1 MKIKN
6 MKLITSNILIT
17 PDGIFF
23 ESNKQKK
30 LREKEQ
36 KILLENEIK
45 HLQKGGVDD
54 DCMVPKVKIDLCAP
68 IRHLLKVTLQWPLN
82 MFLKIIPII
91 LNFLIDMINKII
103 KIIIELVDYILVIL
117 NESINQPI
125 KIINYVIKQFRSVL
139 KLLLLVLKGN
149 PIKIIAIIIL
159 PYVYF
164 IINFIIT
171 NLYIFPIPNFAPFTK
186 AFVSLISGKKY
197 DDVKI
202 IGITLEETI
211 NISTVIA
218 IFIYIAC
225 YYSFFTLIF

>member
-6 MKLITSNILIT
+6 MKLITANVLIT
-17 PDGIFF
+17 PDGLFF
-23 ESNKQKK
+23 ETNKEKK
-30 LREKEQ
+30 IREKEEQ
-36 KILLENEIK
+36 ILLKNQMKNI
-45 HLQKGGVDD
+45 QKGGLDP
-54 DCMVPKVKIDLCAP
+54 DCMVPKVRIDLCAP
-68 IRHLLKVTLQWPLN
+68 VRYILKGTLEYPLN

-91 LNFLIDMINKII
+91 LNFLISMINKII
-103 KIIIELVDYILVIL
+103 KTIIKLVDFILILL

-125 KIINYVIKQFRSVL
+125 KIINYVIKQFKSVL

-171 NLYIFPIPNFAPFTK
+171 NLYLFPIPNFAPFTK
-186 AFVSLISGKKY
+186 AFFSLISGKKY
-197 DDVKI
+197 DEVKI
-202 IGITLEETI
+202 VGITLEDTI
-211 NISTVIA
+211 NISTI
-218 IFIYIAC
+218 ISILIYIAC

>member
-23 ESNKQKK
+23 ETNKEKK
-30 LREKEQ
+30 LREKEE
-36 KILLENEIK
+36 KILLQNQMK
-45 HLQKGGVDD
+45 HLQKGGLDS
-54 DCMVPKVKIDLCAP
+54 DCMVPKIDIDLCAP
-68 IRHLLKVTLQWPLN
+68 VRNVLRVFLQEPLN

-91 LNFLIDMINKII
+91 LNFLIKMINKII
-103 KIIIELVDYILVIL
+103 KTITTLVDWVLGIL
-117 NESINQPI
+117 NEAINQPI
-125 KIINYVIKQFRSVL
+125 KIINCVIKQFRSVL

-149 PIKIIAIIIL
+149 PIKVIAIIIL

-171 NLYIFPIPNFAPFTK
+171 NLYIFPVLNFAPFTK

-197 DDVKI
+197 DNVKI
-202 IGITLEETI
+202 TGITLEEAI
-211 NISTVIA
+211 NIATVIA
-218 IFIYIAC
+218 ILIYIAC

>member
-23 ESNKQKK
+23 ETNKEKK
-30 LREKEQ
+30 LREKEE
-36 KILLENEIK
+36 KILLENQMK
-45 HLQKGGVDD
+45 HLQKGGVDS
-54 DCMVPKVKIDLCAP
+54 DCMVPKIRIDLCAP
-68 IRHLLKVTLQWPLN
+68 VRHALKYVLQTPLN

-91 LNFLIDMINKII
+91 LNFLIKMINKII
-103 KIIIELVDYILVIL
+103 KTITTLVDWVLGIL
-117 NESINQPI
+117 NEAINQPI

-149 PIKIIAIIIL
+149 PIKVIAIIIL

-171 NLYIFPIPNFAPFTK
+171 NLYIFPVLNFAPFTK

-197 DDVKI
+197 DNVKI
-202 IGITLEETI
+202 TGITLEEAI
-211 NISTVIA
+211 NIATVIA
-218 IFIYIAC
+218 ILIYIAC